1 MLVLKRTFFCVWL
14 LLLCHVC
21 AIAQTNTLVQAKLYS
36 DNGEIKKAK
45 DLFEYLYKQSP
56 NDGDVYQAYFHFLFV
71 NKEWKAAEKL
81 VEHQFKIKTYAPLM
95 HIDLGRVYLKESKEK
110 KANEQ
115 FDYAIQSLNGDDM
128 LTSKMAS
135 TFEDDSLDTWA
146 IKTLE
151 HGIEMMHNPFMYGIP
166 LAKLYAKA
174 GKMDEAVTAL
184 LNLGQ
189 IQIPG
194 VEDTKATLLQLIGND
209 PQKLQLTQKALIK
222 KINEQP
228 NNIWYI
234 DLLIWVYTQKNDWE
248 GALMQIEALDARK
261 KEGGQ
266 MLLNFARTAAT
277 EKKYDIGNHALDIL
291 LEKGKEHPYYSV
303 SRTEKLKVGFAS
315 IKNNPDFKQEEV
327 DSLEID
333 FENYFTDF
341 PQVFASETLRDYASL
356 ETQYAGNTQKAIDLL
371 EKALQQPNAR
381 KDFVGNAKLQL
392 GDYYVLVGKI
402 WDASLLYSQVDKSF
416 REDILGEEARFRNAR
431 LSYYEGDFEWS
442 QGQLMVLKASTS
454 ELIAND
460 ALYLSVLITENIP
473 PDSNMIPLKRF
484 AFADLLMFQN
494 KDKEAEQLL
503 DSISK
508 FYPKHPLQDDIYM
521 QLAKLKIKHKDYVNA
536 LNWLKK
542 IVDEYKKDVL
552 ADDAVFLSAQ
562 IYEQYLMQLD
572 KAKYFYESVLVDYPG
587 STFGQA
593 ARNQLNELNGKK
605 SLEP

>member
-1 MLVLKRTFFCVWL
+1 MCL
-14 LLLCHVC
+14 LLLCSVLVR
-21 AIAQTNTLVQAKLYS
+21 AQNNALVQARLYA
-36 DNGEIKKAK
+36 DNGETKKAK
-45 DLFEYLYKQSP
+45 ELFEDLYRQSP
-56 NDGDVYQAYFHFLFV
+56 NDGDIYQAYFEFLFQ
-71 NKEWKAAEKL
+71 NKEWKTAERL
-81 VEHQFKIKTYAPLM
+81 VEHQFKVKTYAPLM
-95 HIDLGRVYLKESKEK
+95 HIDLGRIYLKQGKEK

-115 FDYAIQSLNGDDM
+115 FDYAIQSLKGDDM
-128 LTSKMAS
+128 LTTKMAN
-135 TFEDDSLDTWA
+135 TFEADSLDVWA

-209 PQKLQLTQKALIK
+209 QQKLQLTQKALIK

-228 NNIWYI
+228 DNIWYI
-234 DLLIWVYTQKNDWE
+234 DLLTWVYTQKNDWE

-261 KEGGQ
+261 KDSGQ
-266 MLLNFARTAAT
+266 MLLNFARTAT
-277 EKKYDIGNHALDIL
+277 NEKKYVTANHALDIL
-291 LEKGKEHPYYSV
+291 LEKGKEHPYYGS
-303 SRTEKLKVGFAS
+303 SRIEKLKVGFAS
-315 IKNNPDFKQEEV
+315 IKNNPEFTKAEV
-327 DSLEID
+327 DSLEKNFETYFID
-333 FENYFTDF
+333 Y
-341 PQVFASETLRDYASL
+341 PQAFASETLRDFATL
-356 ETQYAGNTQKAIDLL
+356 EAQYAGNTRKAIELL

-392 GDYYVLVGKI
+392 GDYYLLTGKI
-402 WDASLLYSQVDKSF
+402 WDASLLYSQVDKAF
-416 REDILGEEARFRNAR
+416 REDMLGEEARFRNAR
-431 LSYYEGDFEWS
+431 LSYYDGDFDWA

-473 PDSNMIPLKRF
+473 PDSNMVPLKRF
-484 AFADLLMFQN
+484 AFADLLLFQN
-494 KDKEAEQLL
+494 QDKEAELLL

-508 FYPKHPLQDDIYM
+508 YYPKHPLQDDIYM
-521 QLAKLKIKHKDYVNA
+521 QLAKLNIKHKDYQTA
-536 LNWLKK
+536 LIWLKK

-552 ADDAVFLSAQ
+552 ADDAVFLTAQ
-562 IYEQYLMQLD
+562 IYEQYLKQPD

-593 ARNQLNELNGKK
+593 ARNRLDDLNGKK
-605 SLEP
+605 VPEP